1 MGYWGFVFSNVPR
14 TFCILPPYTR
24 LPTRNRNKSEFPV
37 FDPVAQAKLCGS
49 WCLKLTGKN
58 KNLLNKV
65 IKLHFFLFSFYYKAQ
80 YSMNS
85 YLDIRLGRNQLL
97 KLV

>member
-1 MGYWGFVFSNVPR
+1 MGYLGFVFSNAPR

-37 FDPVAQAKLCGS
+37 FDLVAQAKLCGS

-58 KNLLNKV
+58 ENLLNKAT
-65 IKLHFFLFSFYYKAQ
+65 ILHIFPLFFLLLRVKAQ
-80 YSMNS
+80 YSMTS
-85 YLDIRLGRNQLL
+85 YLVICRPRLI
-97 KLV
+97 